1 VTLLIIFS
9 VWAGRTVNLT
19 EFLPGPWVAIAV
31 VGVILGA
38 IGVVAFVPKVRQFA
52 AEKVRPEAAKV
63 RDNLVGLLQHPV
75 RLVLIV
81 LGSATL
87 TLSYVAALDAS
98 LRAFDAQVALPVV
111 AVIYLA
117 GASIAS
123 AAPTPGGVGAV
134 EAALIG
140 GLTAAGVP
148 SDVAIPGVF
157 LYRLATFWIPVLP
170 GWGAFSWL
178 QRREYV

>member
-1 VTLLIIFS
+1 
-9 VWAGRTVNLT
+9 
-19 EFLPGPWVAIAV
+19 
-31 VGVILGA
+31 
-38 IGVVAFVPKVRQFA
+38 
-52 AEKVRPEAAKV
+52 
-63 RDNLVGLLQHPV
+63 
-75 RLVLIV
+75 
-81 LGSATL
+81 
-87 TLSYVAALDAS
+87 
-98 LRAFDAQVALPVV
+98 VV
-111 AVIYLA
+111 AVNYLA

-148 SDVAIPGVF
+148 SEIAIPGVL

-178 QRREYV
+178 QRREYI